1 MSGYPITLV
10 NLASVRCLVIGGGE
24 VAARKVVA
32 LRAAGARPIV
42 VSPVLSD
49 ALQRQ
54 VEEGEI
60 DAIQRE
66 YQPGD
71 LAGVWLVIAA
81 TDNPATN
88 EAVWQE
94 AQSTGC
100 LVNVVDDPDRC
111 NFHVPAIVR
120 RGDLTLS
127 VSTSGNSPAL
137 ARRIRRSLEQQF
149 DAAYEP
155 YLGLLGELR
164 PLVLEKVARQVD
176 RKVLWETLLDA
187 NVLDLLRAGADVEA
201 RRHAREIVEP
211 FY

>member
-10 NLASVRCLVIGGGE
+10 NLASACCIVVGGGK
-24 VAARKVVA
+24 VAARKVAA
-32 LRAAGARPIV
+32 LCAAGARPV
-42 VSPVLSD
+42 VISPVLCD
-49 ALQRQ
+49 VLQRQ

-71 LAGVWLVIAA
+71 LAGVWLAIAA
-81 TDNPATN
+81 TDHAATN

-94 AQSTGC
+94 AQATGC

-127 VSTSGNSPAL
+127 VSTGGNSPAL
-137 ARRIRRSLEQQF
+137 ARRIRKSLEQQF
-149 DAAYEP
+149 DAAYES
-155 YLGLLGELR
+155 YLALLGELR
-164 PLVLEKVARQVD
+164 PLVQDKVTSQADRQ
-176 RKVLWETLLDA
+176 VLWETLLDA
-187 NVLDLLRAGADVEA
+187 NILDLLRAGATEVA
-201 RRHAREIVEP
+201 RLRAREIVES
-211 FY
+211 FC

>member
-1 MSGYPITLV
+1 MSGYPIALV
-10 NLASVRCLVIGGGE
+10 NLADACCVVVGGGE
-24 VAARKVVA
+24 VAARKVAA
-32 LRAAGARPIV
+32 LCAAGARPV
-42 VSPVLSD
+42 VISPVLCD
-49 ALQRQ
+49 ALQCQ
-54 VEEGEI
+54 VEDDEI
-60 DAIQRE
+60 DALQRE

-81 TDNPATN
+81 TNDPATN

-100 LVNVVDDPDRC
+100 LVNVVDDPERC

-120 RGDLTLS
+120 RGELTLS

-155 YLGLLGELR
+155 YLVLLGELR
-164 PLVLEKVARQVD
+164 PLVQEKVTEQAD
-176 RKVLWETLLDA
+176 RKVLWETLLEAD
-187 NVLDLLRAGADVEA
+187 VLDLLRAGADEVA
-201 RRHAREIVEP
+201 RQRAREIVES

>member
-10 NLASVRCLVIGGGE
+10 NLANACCVVVGGGE
-24 VAARKVVA
+24 VAARKVAA
-32 LRAAGARPIV
+32 LCEAGARPV
-42 VSPVLSD
+42 VISPLLCD

-71 LAGVWLVIAA
+71 LVGVWLVIAA
-81 TDNPATN
+81 TDDPATN

-94 AQSTGC
+94 AQATGC

-137 ARRIRRSLEQQF
+137 ARRIRRSLEERF

-155 YLGLLGELR
+155 YLALLGELR
-164 PLVLEKVARQVD
+164 PFVQEKVSQQAD
-176 RKVLWETLLDA
+176 RKVLWETLLEAD
-187 NVLDLLRAGADVEA
+187 VLDLLRTGADEVA
-201 RRHAREIVEP
+201 RQRAREIVES

>member
-10 NLASVRCLVIGGGE
+10 NLATACCVVVGGGE
-24 VAARKVVA
+24 VAVRKVAA
-32 LRAAGARPIV
+32 LCEAGARPV
-42 VSPVLSD
+42 VISPLLCD

-81 TDNPATN
+81 TDDPATN

-100 LVNVVDDPDRC
+100 LVNVVDDPERC
-111 NFHVPAIVR
+111 NFHVPAVVR

-155 YLGLLGELR
+155 YLVLLGELR
-164 PLVLEKVARQVD
+164 PLVQEKVTEQAD

-187 NVLDLLRAGADVEA
+187 DVLDLLRTGADEMA
-201 RRHAREIVEP
+201 RQRAREIVES